1 MSIEDIKQ
9 IMDGFDPAALL
20 PDLSTLEGKAELICR
35 IAVLVGPVLL
45 LALGIAYLLFAPREA
60 NYHFGYRCFF
70 GMGSV
75 DAWRFSQRLAGMV
88 WGILGL
94 VLTIVMLI
102 VCGSFRGMEI
112 MPMVTKAAVALA
124 WQAGLTLLSSLAVNV
139 VVMTQ
144 FDAKGDYRKKNK
156 KYSERERNALPSL
169 FTERKRLLLVKS
181 VDREA

>member
-1 MSIEDIKQ
+1 MSIDSIKELL
-9 IMDGFDPAALL
+9 DGFDPATLL
-20 PDLSTLEGKAELICR
+20 PDLTTVVGKVELIAR
-35 IAVLVGPVLL
+35 IAVMVGPIILL
-45 LALGIAYLLFAPREA
+45 ILGALYCFASPKEA

-156 KYSERERNALPSL
+156 K
-169 FTERKRLLLVKS
+169 
-181 VDREA
+181 